1 MVEAKGRSMLL
12 LLQMMMIVRMTT
24 RITMMMMMVMA
35 RMMIVRMRMRIT
47 MMMMMRMRMTIW
59 LLLLMMMIIMMRM
72 AIWMMMVM
80 MMVGEVVAVKPS
92 ARGWMLTTMAMLC
105 RCRCRLQIVAKEGV
119 RSLYSGVGPSIAAI
133 IPEAAITYGM
143 FDVLKRSYSQMRG
156 IQEPSV
162 VESLAF
168 GVSSAFMGQLVAYPL
183 ETVSRRMQVSTA
195 PKQTV
200 FEVMQGIMRKEG
212 ISGFYGGVRAS
223 MLKVLPMAVFSFGT
237 YEIVR
242 MQLTQFQDQAE
253 AAQVKKEC
261 REIHTP
267 GGTCE
272 KSVPTNCD
280 DHDSSRPR

>member
-1 MVEAKGRSMLL
+1 
-12 LLQMMMIVRMTT
+12 
-24 RITMMMMMVMA
+24 MVM
-35 RMMIVRMRMRIT
+35 
-47 MMMMMRMRMTIW
+47 
-59 LLLLMMMIIMMRM
+59 LY
-72 AIWMMMVM
+72 
-80 MMVGEVVAVKPS
+80 
-92 ARGWMLTTMAMLC
+92 C
-105 RCRCRLQIVAKEGV
+105 CYCCLQIIAKEGI

-200 FEVMQGIMRKEG
+200 FEVVQGIMHKEG
-212 ISGFYGGVRAS
+212 VPGFYGGVRAS

-242 MQLTQFQDQAE
+242 TQLTQFQDQAE

-261 REIHTP
+261 KEIHTP
-267 GGTCE
+267 GGTC
-272 KSVPTNCD
+272 KNSLPTSCEESG
-280 DHDSSRPR
+280 SSRPR